1 MRLKE
6 FFAPD
11 AVAVVGAGRD
21 PRNLGRAIVRNIVA
35 SGYPGPVYP
44 INPHAAEIEQLRA
57 YPSVLD
63 VPGPVELAVVAVP
76 APVVPTV
83 VEECGRKGV
92 RGLIVI
98 SAGFREVGPEGLRR
112 EREIVRLAHQY
123 GMRLLGP
130 NCLGVIDTICP
141 INASFAATMPA
152 RGAIAVLSQ
161 SGALMTA
168 MLDWADLHGVGF
180 SRMVSLGNKADL
192 TEIDF
197 MEAWQDDE
205 ASRVIVGYLEGVEN
219 GPRFIEVA
227 RALARRK
234 PTLVMKSGTTEAGAR
249 AASSHT
255 GTLAGS
261 EAAYTAAFRQA
272 GVIRARSVADLLD
285 DATAFASQPLPE
297 ANRVA
302 VVTNAG
308 GPGIMATDA
317 AERLGLRLAAL
328 DARTISALR
337 QHLPPAASVYNPV
350 DVLGDAQAERYAL
363 ALRYVLADPNVA
375 AAVCIL
381 TPQFMTQIVETAHE
395 IGRLAQL
402 HGKTVVGCFM
412 GGRSMS
418 RGVSVLREYG
428 VPNGDTPE
436 AAMAALAAMVQYQE
450 WLRRPTGRVPRY
462 PLDLQEIRRIVD
474 RARGEGRLTLGDVDA
489 LGVLAACGVPI
500 PRQAVAS
507 SPEEAAR
514 LGATIGFPVVM
525 KVVSPDI
532 LHKSDVGGVVVGVR
546 SAEEARETFDRIYR
560 RVREHVPGADL
571 RGVLVQQL
579 VRPGRETIVGM
590 SRDPQFGPLVAFGL
604 GGIYVEVLRDVSFRV
619 APITDR
625 DAQDMMQ
632 EIRTFPLLK
641 GVRGQPPSD
650 LAAVRDVLLRVSQ
663 LVVDVPEIVELD
675 VNPLVVWPEGE
686 GAVAVDARM
695 TLAPAAEQARGA
707 RREVAAPAR
716 AR

>member
-1 MRLKE
+1 
-6 FFAPD
+6 
-11 AVAVVGAGRD
+11 
-21 PRNLGRAIVRNIVA
+21 
-35 SGYPGPVYP
+35 
-44 INPHAAEIEQLRA
+44 
-57 YPSVLD
+57 
-63 VPGPVELAVVAVP
+63 
-76 APVVPTV
+76 
-83 VEECGRKGV
+83 
-92 RGLIVI
+92 
-98 SAGFREVGPEGLRR
+98 
-112 EREIVRLAHQY
+112 
-123 GMRLLGP
+123 
-130 NCLGVIDTICP
+130 
-141 INASFAATMPA
+141 
-152 RGAIAVLSQ
+152 
-161 SGALMTA
+161 
-168 MLDWADLHGVGF
+168 
-180 SRMVSLGNKADL
+180 
-192 TEIDF
+192 
-197 MEAWQDDE
+197 
-205 ASRVIVGYLEGVEN
+205 
-219 GPRFIEVA
+219 
-227 RALARRK
+227 
-234 PTLVMKSGTTEAGAR
+234 
-249 AASSHT
+249 
-255 GTLAGS
+255 
-261 EAAYTAAFRQA
+261 
-272 GVIRARSVADLLD
+272 
-285 DATAFASQPLPE
+285 
-297 ANRVA
+297 
-302 VVTNAG
+302 
-308 GPGIMATDA
+308 
-317 AERLGLRLAAL
+317 
-328 DARTISALR
+328 
-337 QHLPPAASVYNPV
+337 
-350 DVLGDAQAERYAL
+350 
-363 ALRYVLADPNVA
+363 VA

-450 WLRRPTGRVPRY
+450 WLRRPPGRIPRY
-462 PLDLQEIRRIVD
+462 TLDLQEIRRIVD

-489 LGVLAACGVPI
+489 LDVLAACGVPI

-507 SPEEAAR
+507 SPEEAER
-514 LGATIGFPVVM
+514 LGAAIGFPVVM
-525 KVVSPDI
+525 KIVSPDI

-604 GGIYVEVLRDVSFRV
+604 GGIYVEVLQDVSFRV

-625 DAQDMMQ
+625 DAQDMVQ

-686 GAVAVDARM
+686 GVVAVDARM
-695 TLAPAAEQARGA
+695 TLAPPAEQARGV